1 MVFCVW
7 LFFSELKRPGI
18 DRLPTDRES
27 AELAAQKR
35 NDARSAAAGAIVR
48 GELWAESAFTFADL
62 LWADSNGDRS
72 SASELKSTIEEART
86 SLDRAVHYAPTRA
99 GVWLL
104 AADLGQRFGWSR
116 PDPAEA
122 LRMSYYTGPN
132 ALALMPL
139 RAKVATQLPALDG
152 DLQRLAQRDLRLLL
166 AHQDKPAIIR
176 AYQAATP
183 AGKHFIEEGI
193 GETDPGFVKALRRG
207 AD

>member
-1 MVFCVW
+1 MVNPMLGRIETSPPSGATHHAPHFAFRGITHFLALLLVVFCVW

-86 SLDRAVHYAPTRA
+86 SLDRAVHYAPR
-99 GVWLL
+99 GPVS
-104 AADLGQRFGWSR
+104 GCSR
-116 PDPAEA
+116 Q
-122 LRMSYYTGPN
+122 T
-132 ALALMPL
+132 
-139 RAKVATQLPALDG
+139 
-152 DLQRLAQRDLRLLL
+152 
-166 AHQDKPAIIR
+166 
-176 AYQAATP
+176 
-183 AGKHFIEEGI
+183 
-193 GETDPGFVKALRRG
+193 
-207 AD
+207 